1 MVTKAALIAMLANI
15 QDELNTANVRLGATE
30 AELNIANAKLGA
42 AEARLKDRRRL
53 GEIQDQL
60 DKKNTA
66 ELEFLRRFHANQKE
80 MDRKREGRR
89 RRKEAIRMQ
98 EGHQEKGAMRMQQDR
113 HQEKGPI
120 EIAIDCLET
129 AIIKILK
136 EE

>member
-80 MDRKREGRR
+80 MDRKREM
-89 RRKEAIRMQ
+89 EV
-98 EGHQEKGAMRMQQDR
+98 
-113 HQEKGPI
+113 
-120 EIAIDCLET
+120 L
-129 AIIKILK
+129 
-136 EE
+136 